1 MRERLSSEIKDAS
14 STQQSKPVEFNPLDE
29 AVNEKGYTRANVS
42 ASDSDLNKPIDEPR
56 FSAPP
61 VNKKNPQH
69 FEDEAAKSKK
79 EPINP
84 EMKNMPKKETEM
96 AAAQMAKLILQGYE
110 WAHKLANKGLQISD
124 RKIKKLQSEGEINLS
139 ALITYDYSKS
149 DITAG
154 EFIKEYNS
162 QVENVLTV
170 SDEFKEE
177 VTPVL
182 ERVLSKRG
190 IGLTDEQYLMYL
202 FGQDLAGKTMIFV
215 QQKQQVNYMI
225 EVIKEASVQQQTSK
239 FRRKEA
245 MQDVPPPP
253 VSTDEDEYDEE
264 AEIKNN
270 FTEPEVIKSKA
281 RDSIKP
287 DVLTVVDDKSI
298 KGRRGR
304 RKIIRE

>member
-14 STQQSKPVEFNPLDE
+14 VNQDSKPVEFNPLDE
-29 AVNEKGYTRANVS
+29 AVNEKTYTRANVS
-42 ASDSDLNKPIDEPR
+42 ASESDLNKPIDEPR

-61 VNKKNPQH
+61 INKKNPKH
-69 FEDEAAKSKK
+69 FEDEAAQSKK
-79 EPINP
+79 EPVNP
-84 EMKNMPKKETEM
+84 EMKDIPKKETEM

-110 WAHKLANKGLQISD
+110 WAHKLGNKGLQISD
-124 RKIKKLQSEGEINLS
+124 RKIKKLESEGEINLS
-139 ALITYDYSKS
+139 ALITYDYTKS

-170 SDEFKEE
+170 SEEFKEE

-182 ERVLSKRG
+182 IRVLSKRG

-225 EVIKEASVQQQTSK
+225 DVIKEASVQQQTSR
-239 FRRKEA
+239 FSRKESVKDA
-245 MQDVPPPP
+245 PQP
-253 VSTDEDEYDEE
+253 VSTNDDYDDEE

-270 FTEPEVIKSKA
+270 FTEPEVIRSKA
-281 RDSIKP
+281 KDSLKP
-287 DVLTVVDDKSI
+287 EVIIVGEDKTI

-304 RKIIRE
+304 RKITRE